1 MCKLYAHIQDRIY
14 LVASPTKDLH
24 KNGLIPV
31 EVIRLMS
38 NNMFYM
44 IIDGKIQYESKDLT
58 NWVLTTKTIL

>member
-1 MCKLYAHIQDRIY
+1 MCKLYACLKDRVY

-44 IIDGKIQYESKDLT
+44 IVDGAIQYESKDLT
-58 NWVLTTKTIL
+58 NWTPSTKTIL